1 MACLLF
7 LLFLF
12 VHLFLFVSLRYMRT
26 VTAVDA
32 EWLAELGPM
41 FFSIKESFETRMK
54 KKRAQAAEKK
64 LMEEEFKEKKSEV
77 RGMGGGRTPNCTPSS
92 TTLYI
97 RVCVMINNRGP
108 HHHT

>member
-1 MACLLF
+1 
-7 LLFLF
+7 
-12 VHLFLFVSLRYMRT
+12 MRT

-77 RGMGGGRTPNCTPSS
+77 RAWGGGGEAGWRGGHRTVLLLVPPFIYSS
-92 TTLYI
+92 TC
-97 RVCVMINNRGP
+97 VCVLCERVNVCCV
-108 HHHT
+108 

>member
-77 RGMGGGRTPNCTPSS
+77 RGMGGGGRTVLLLVQPFI
-92 TTLYI
+92 Y
-97 RVCVMINNRGP
+97 VCVMINNRGP